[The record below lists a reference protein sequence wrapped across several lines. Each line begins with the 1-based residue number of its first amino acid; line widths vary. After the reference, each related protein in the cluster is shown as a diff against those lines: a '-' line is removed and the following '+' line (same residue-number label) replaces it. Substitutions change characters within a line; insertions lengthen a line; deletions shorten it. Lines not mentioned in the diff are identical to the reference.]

1 MMFDGAVNTNNFPL
15 YESLLRIPISLKASN
30 SSNSTSSKAASAS
43 ASAAST
49 SVCPLRGTFFVK
61 HDYNNYHNV
70 QQLYSMGNEIA
81 VSAVS
86 GNDLQVRVESPLAH
100 ISLLSS

>member
-15 YESLLRIPISLKASN
+15 YETLLRLPVSLKSSN
-30 SSNSTSSKAASAS
+30 SSNSTSTKSSSSAS
-43 ASAAST
+43 AN
-49 SVCPLRGTFFVK
+49 VCPLRGTFFVK

-70 QQLYSMGNEIA
+70 EQLYSMGNEIA

-86 GNDLQVRVESPLAH
+86 GNDLQVRSSTLA
-100 ISLLSS
+100 STG

>member
-15 YESLLRIPISLKASN
+15 YESLLRIPISSKASN
-30 SSNSTSSKAASAS
+30 SSNSTSSK

-86 GNDLQVRVESPLAH
+86 GNDLQVRIESPLAH
-100 ISLLSS
+100 IY

>member
-30 SSNSTSSKAASAS
+30 SSNSTSPKASAASAS
-43 ASAAST
+43 ST

-86 GNDLQVRVESPLAH
+86 GNDLQVRV
-100 ISLLSS
+100 